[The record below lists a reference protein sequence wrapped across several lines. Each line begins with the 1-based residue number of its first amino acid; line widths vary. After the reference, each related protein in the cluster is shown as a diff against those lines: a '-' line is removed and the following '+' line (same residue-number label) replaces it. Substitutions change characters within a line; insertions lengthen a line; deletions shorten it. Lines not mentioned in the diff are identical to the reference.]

1 MLMGLEAKEN
11 LPGTLFDD
19 PAAEARSA
27 RLMRVMDT
35 INGRMG
41 QDTLQ
46 LASSGIEKTWRM
58 RRGMKSPNYT
68 TDWVEIPRVIA

>member
-1 MLMGLEAKEN
+1 
-11 LPGTLFDD
+11 
-19 PAAEARSA
+19 
-27 RLMRVMDT
+27 MRVMDA

-58 RRGMKSPNYT
+58 RRGAKSPNHT
-68 TDWVEIPRVIA
+68 TDWSDIPRVMA

>member
-1 MLMGLEAKEN
+1 
-11 LPGTLFDD
+11 
-19 PAAEARSA
+19 
-27 RLMRVMDT
+27 MRVMDA

-68 TDWVEIPRVIA
+68 TDWAGLPNVRAF